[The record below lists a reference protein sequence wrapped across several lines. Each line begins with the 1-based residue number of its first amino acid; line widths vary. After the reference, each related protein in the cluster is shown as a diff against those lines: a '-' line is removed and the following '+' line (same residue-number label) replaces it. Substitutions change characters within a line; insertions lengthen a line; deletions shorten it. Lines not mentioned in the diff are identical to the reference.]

1 MKSGRDGGKGV
12 PELWAFPR
20 RTRRH
25 PHRLRGTDKG
35 LCIACAPRHC
45 VASVVSEGSISTS
58 LSSSRSISS
67 CTLSISWPPL
77 SSTGR
82 SGRSSAGASVSSRTA
97 SQPTGGCRSS
107 ARSGRSARSGS
118 SWRRIDAMHEFPA
131 TDGDPARCRAPGAV
145 QAALWRLGGNARRP
159 LEAVPA
165 GCLGHA
171 VQHVAL
177 ADKRDPRPSVT
188 LQGDGAA
195 VDSDHP
201 GVTASAYISPSV
213 AHRSNLVGR
222 IILDDERHLAI
233 DVAITAGLYEPA
245 TPGAGELARGAGSRI
260 GRDAGDGAGPLCL
273 GAARDESA
281 EGGK

>member
-1 MKSGRDGGKGV
+1 MR
-12 PELWAFPR
+12 ENL
-20 RTRRH
+20 
-25 PHRLRGTDKG
+25 
-35 LCIACAPRHC
+35 
-45 VASVVSEGSISTS
+45 
-58 LSSSRSISS
+58 
-67 CTLSISWPPL
+67 
-77 SSTGR
+77 
-82 SGRSSAGASVSSRTA
+82 
-97 SQPTGGCRSS
+97 
-107 ARSGRSARSGS
+107 ARSVCPSITCEVDVQTLNRDARGPGS
-118 SWRRIDAMHEFPA
+118 RP
-131 TDGDPARCRAPGAV
+131 GPGAV

-159 LEAVPA
+159 LKAVLEAVPA

-222 IILDDERHLAI
+222 VILDDERHLAI

-260 GRDAGDGAGPLCL
+260 GRDAGDGAGPPCL